1 MSESAPAY
9 TVRST
14 RPDPAADLVGYL
26 RWLGD
31 KLESMEA
38 GNKSR
43 RVSASEAARV
53 MGYSDS
59 YFRSKPWRVPGF
71 GASGTMH
78 SLAEWESWLER
89 PEAERRSAWD
99 AMDVRA
105 RRRMAGGR
113 Q

>member
-38 GNKSR
+38 ANNGR

-53 MGYSDS
+53 MGYSPS
-59 YFRSKPWRVPGF
+59 YFRGKPWRIPGF

-78 SLAEWESWLER
+78 SMAEWKTWLAR
-89 PEAERRSAWD
+89 PEADRRSEWDSFGVKERRKLGYGPA
-99 AMDVRA
+99 
-105 RRRMAGGR
+105 
-113 Q
+113 